1 MSGPSDLAR
10 LTVTIDKADE
20 ILLSPEIKD
29 VDVGSGRLRPTVAKA
44 ISIIAVQM
52 SGSGVAQTIAE
63 GLTATTSGG
72 YFSVPINSEDE
83 YIRLYRNEAGAPV
96 LAGTYPSATAAKK
109 AIAGANEA
117 KQVAAQASAKA
128 DEASEAS
135 DEAVLLADKASSGV
149 AIVQG
154 LIQSSSYPSVEQVLL
169 DIVDPEDNRL
179 AALTEKRLTTPA
191 FEIASEGGTTVI
203 RDADRNVVV
212 SLTKKK
218 LSTPA
223 FEALS
228 EGEATVIGDA
238 EGAVALYSDSKRTV
252 VGQLEIQVTTSPG
265 LFITDPEG
273 AQLVPEDVPE
283 PEPTPTDPFADG
295 LMLASVIA
303 TAEDLDTTLYL
314 RNLLPNRSL
323 AEDVVATVS
332 STTTVATETGQALQL
347 NAQKFGPAAVL
358 NLRSVS
364 NADARKLMNLKLV
377 GVAAQS
383 VPVAIKVLILGDSI
397 ANRQGGTL
405 LKLYLQALGI
415 NPVFI
420 GTMKGSSSATPTGNA
435 LGELGEAREGW
446 KTGDY
451 TNASTDRALI
461 IAPGDELAY
470 LAMSKADQRDRNP
483 FARAA
488 TGSDSTSIVRNGYV
502 FDPAFYQSRF
512 NLDTPEIVLH
522 MMGTNNARASSLT
535 EIYDQVLSD
544 DTLIHSQIRAAWPSA
559 KIIRTLPGTA
569 YDSARNK
576 VWEESYLPMIRG
588 MEKSAANRADSK
600 VIIAPVWAMMNPEC
614 GYEFT
619 AGTIGDDGFY
629 TSGWSDPIHPYGSSR
644 AQLYRALTP
653 YVAAAALNLI

>member
-1 MSGPSDLAR
+1 MARIRTIKPEFWTSKQVMECSPLAR
-10 LTVTIDKADE
+10 QLFIGVWNFCDDAGNHPMSAKTLKALVFLGDDITSAKVGELLAELSTNGLIDLCEVSGKECLHVNGWKHQKIDRPTIKHPAYRLTIDADSE
-20 ILLSPEIKD
+20 SARRALAEEPPEPRRALTHGREGEYKVENPLNAHEPFD
-29 VDVGSGRLRPTVAKA
+29 PREMVAMTLDWLPDPETLKTYAVHVGL
-44 ISIIAVQM
+44 
-52 SGSGVAQTIAE
+52 
-63 GLTATTSGG
+63 
-72 YFSVPINSEDE
+72 F
-83 YIRLYRNEAGAPV
+83 GALFTP
-96 LAGTYPSATAAKK
+96 A
-109 AIAGANEA
+109 AIALFTCHYEPKGVINT
-117 KQVAAQASAKA
+117 QA
-128 DEASEAS
+128 EW
-135 DEAVLLADKASSGV
+135 V
-149 AIVQG
+149 
-154 LIQSSSYPSVEQVLL
+154 
-169 DIVDPEDNRL
+169 
-179 AALTEKRLTTPA
+179 
-191 FEIASEGGTTVI
+191 
-203 RDADRNVVV
+203 
-212 SLTKKK
+212 
-218 LSTPA
+218 
-223 FEALS
+223 
-228 EGEATVIGDA
+228 
-238 EGAVALYSDSKRTV
+238 
-252 VGQLEIQVTTSPG
+252 
-265 LFITDPEG
+265 
-273 AQLVPEDVPE
+273 
-283 PEPTPTDPFADG
+283 
-295 LMLASVIA
+295 
-303 TAEDLDTTLYL
+303 
-314 RNLLPNRSL
+314 PNRSL

-332 STTTVATETGQALQL
+332 STTAVATETGQALQL

-358 NLRSVS
+358 SLRSVS
-364 NADARKLMNLKLV
+364 NADARKLMSLKLV

-435 LGELGEAREGW
+435 LGEAREGW

-488 TGSDSTSIVRNGYV
+488 TGSDSRSIVRNGYV

-522 MMGTNNARASSLT
+522 MMGTNNARASSLA
-535 EIYDQVLSD
+535 EIYDQVLSG